1 MQSRNRNTEVENK
14 SMTLRGEDGGGMD
27 WEIGTDACTLL
38 HMEQMAGAVLHC
50 AYLLSRV

>member
-1 MQSRNRNTEVENK
+1 
-14 SMTLRGEDGGGMD
+14 MTLRGEDGGGMD